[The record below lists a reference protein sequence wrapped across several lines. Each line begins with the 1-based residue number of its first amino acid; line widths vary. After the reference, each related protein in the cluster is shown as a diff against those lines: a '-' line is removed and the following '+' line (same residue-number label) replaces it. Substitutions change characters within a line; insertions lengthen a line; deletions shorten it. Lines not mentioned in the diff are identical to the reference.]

1 MHVVIIN
8 GSPRIK
14 KNSNTGKIISAFTRG
29 LGRTGATFEVFALS
43 DRSVWDEARRAF
55 LNNDKIII
63 AHPLLWSVFPLC
75 CSNFLS
81 LCLKNVRNQQ
91 NCRSSYRVASMRAHR

>member
-29 LGRTGATFEVFALS
+29 LGANENM
-43 DRSVWDEARRAF
+43 D
-55 LNNDKIII
+55 
-63 AHPLLWSVFPLC
+63 
-75 CSNFLS
+75 CSTSCFSN
-81 LCLKNVRNQQ
+81 
-91 NCRSSYRVASMRAHR
+91 

>member
-29 LGRTGATFEVFALS
+29 LGRTGATSEVFALS
-43 DRSVWDEARRAF
+43 DRSVWDEA
-55 LNNDKIII
+55 
-63 AHPLLWSVFPLC
+63 
-75 CSNFLS
+75 
-81 LCLKNVRNQQ
+81 
-91 NCRSSYRVASMRAHR
+91 